1 MSSCCDTLERDDLRQ
16 VSVFNSWED
25 VQKQLARAQ
34 SDPLQKLDHQ
44 EFSML
49 TSSLSQLWNFT
60 DFFSNQMVPKLDTSI
75 FWGLVVLNIKVGT
88 NPRVLHALRMTL
100 RTSLLKTKEAP

>member
-1 MSSCCDTLERDDLRQ
+1 MSSCCESLERDDLRQ
-16 VSVFNSWED
+16 ASVFNSWED

-49 TSSLSQLWNFT
+49 TSSLSHTWRFT
-60 DFFSNQMVPKLDTSI
+60 DFFSNQIVPKSDTSI
-75 FWGLVVLNIKVGT
+75 FWGLVVLSIKVGT
-88 NPRVLHALRMTL
+88 DTP
-100 RTSLLKTKEAP
+100 